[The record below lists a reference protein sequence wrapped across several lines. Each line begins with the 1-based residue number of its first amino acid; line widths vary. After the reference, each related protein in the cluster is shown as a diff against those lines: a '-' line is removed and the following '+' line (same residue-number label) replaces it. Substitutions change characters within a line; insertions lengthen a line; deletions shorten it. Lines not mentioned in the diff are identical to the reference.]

1 MRRAQAVELALYG
14 AIAWWAH
21 HRGWSVAAATAL
33 APALLLGTRFVGVAS
48 MHAISWVHRAPRS
61 ADERI
66 GVLGGLAVFLREW
79 LAFLAMAL
87 VYVPWE
93 RRWLRPDPPDDAPGA
108 MPVVLV
114 HGYFVNRGCWRGFV
128 RALEARGAGP
138 VYAPNFPSHM
148 APIERFEEELHAAIE
163 RISGS
168 GARRVALVAHSM
180 GGLAARLCL
189 ARRGSAR
196 VARLVT
202 IGSPHRGTWL
212 APWGVGANARQMRPG
227 SEFLRELA
235 AREAGLHH
243 PDALSIYSMHDDM
256 IAPQD
261 ASRLDWSRNVALR
274 GYGHIS
280 LLGAPEVVHLVLEEL
295 RAAGGAAPAERAG
308 AG

>member
-1 MRRAQAVELALYG
+1 MRRAQGAELALY
-14 AIAWWAH
+14 ATIAWWAH
-21 HRGWSVAAATAL
+21 HRGWSAAASVAL
-33 APALLLGTRFVGVAS
+33 VPALVLGTRFVGVAS
-48 MHAISWVHRAPRS
+48 MYAISWAHRAPRS

-66 GVLGGLAVFLREW
+66 GVLGGPAAFLREW
-79 LAFLAMAL
+79 VAFLAMAL

-93 RRWLRPDPPDDAPGA
+93 RHWLRPDPPDDAPGA

-114 HGYFVNRGCWRGFV
+114 HGYLVNRGCWRGFV
-128 RALEARGAGP
+128 RALEARGVGP
-138 VYAPNFPSHM
+138 VYAPNCRSHM
-148 APIERFEEELHAAIE
+148 APIERFEEDLHAAIE

-168 GARRVALVAHSM
+168 GVRRVALVAHSM
-180 GGLAARLCL
+180 GGLAARLYL

-212 APWGVGANARQMRPG
+212 APWGAGANARQMRPG

-235 AREAGLHH
+235 AREAALHH

-261 ASRLDWSRNVALR
+261 ASRLEWARNVALR

-280 LLGAPEVVHLVLEEL
+280 LFGAPEVVQIVVDEL
-295 RAAGGAAPAERAG
+295 RRPG
-308 AG
+308 

>member
-1 MRRAQAVELALYG
+1 LG
-14 AIAWWAH
+14 A
-21 HRGWSVAAATAL
+21 
-33 APALLLGTRFVGVAS
+33 
-48 MHAISWVHRAPRS
+48 
-61 ADERI
+61 
-66 GVLGGLAVFLREW
+66 FLREW

-93 RRWLRPDPPDDAPGA
+93 QRWLRPDPPDDAPGA

-128 RALEARGAGP
+128 HALEARGVGP
-138 VYAPNFPSHM
+138 VYAPNCRSHW

-163 RISGS
+163 RICG
-168 GARRVALVAHSM
+168 GGTRRVVLVAHSM
-180 GGLAARLCL
+180 GGLAARLYL

-212 APWGVGANARQMRPG
+212 APWGLGANARQMRPG

-235 AREAGLHH
+235 AREAGLDH
-243 PDALSIYSMHDDM
+243 PEALSIYSMHDDM

-261 ASRLDWSRNVALR
+261 ASRLEWSRNVALR

-280 LLGAPEVVHLVLEEL
+280 LFHAPEVLQLVLEEM
-295 RAAGGAAPAERAG
+295 RAAGGG
-308 AG
+308 GG